1 MEQQIL
7 KLKYDDK
14 YYNGTYITI
23 IEENEIKDIKYRIK
37 QIMPLASGK
46 FLIERTHGKQQKETK
61 NDTEIQSL
69 GYF

>member
-14 YYNGTYITI
+14 YYGGTYITI
-23 IEENEIKDIKYRIK
+23 IEEHDIESIRHKIK

-46 FLIERTHGKQQKETK
+46 FLIERTYGK
-61 NDTEIQSL
+61 
-69 GYF
+69 